1 MLDGRD
7 VTEEVTAADKEKYPH
22 YGTDDIVMSKGQVV
36 HFADAGN
43 EGCKGTHNR
52 HKAGQEN
59 RFMTMLVIKCA
70 GLVDM
75 LLFNDV
81 LLLLPLLILKMG
93 SFLFMYFLNFLLYYH
108 LCLV

>member
-52 HKAGQEN
+52 HEAGQEN
-59 RFMTMLVIKCA
+59 SLMSMLVII
-70 GLVDM
+70 GLVLVDM
-75 LLFNDV
+75 L
-81 LLLLPLLILKMG
+81 
-93 SFLFMYFLNFLLYYH
+93 FLNDIFLNH
-108 LCLV
+108 L

>member
-7 VTEEVTAADKEKYPH
+7 VAKEVTAADKEKYPH

-81 LLLLPLLILKMG
+81 LLNHVHTEMLA
-93 SFLFMYFLNFLLYYH
+93 YH
-108 LCLV
+108 IIAGVAQHSRN

>member
-22 YGTDDIVMSKGQVV
+22 YSTDDIVMSKGQVV

-52 HKAGQEN
+52 HKAGQKY
-59 RFMTMLVIKCA
+59 RLVTMLVIKCA

-81 LLLLPLLILKMG
+81 LLNHVHTEMLA
-93 SFLFMYFLNFLLYYH
+93 YH
-108 LCLV
+108 IIAGVAQHSRN

>member
-36 HFADAGN
+36 HLADAGN
-43 EGCKGTHNR
+43 EGCKGANNR
-52 HKAGQEN
+52 HEAGQEN
-59 RFMTMLVIKCA
+59 SLMTMLVIKCA

-75 LLFNDV
+75 L
-81 LLLLPLLILKMG
+81 
-93 SFLFMYFLNFLLYYH
+93 FLNDILLNHVHTEMLAYH
-108 LCLV
+108 IIAGGAQHSRN

>member
-81 LLLLPLLILKMG
+81 LLNHVHTEMLA
-93 SFLFMYFLNFLLYYH
+93 YH
-108 LCLV
+108 IIAGVAQHSRN